1 LISRRNIRVKVMQ
14 TLYSIESEALPPDAD
29 RAQESLSNKLE
40 QTSRLFHYLLYLISE
55 VARYA
60 ETDALKR
67 ASKHLPSQEDLNVNI
82 KVSGNS
88 LLWQYYEDPA
98 FQKEVKDGHFE
109 SRLDPAIV
117 RRLYLA
123 LTATREYTAYISE
136 PSRDRN
142 GERAM
147 LVFILNSIILPD
159 ERVDEHLTEQFMV
172 WDDDAEMMQ
181 TMIVNFL
188 NRPAAW
194 SLGEVISE
202 EKRQFGETLLRTAIE
217 KKEHCLEVIGAKL
230 KNWDPDRIAVLDM
243 VLMRMGL
250 CELLYFETIPA
261 KVTINEYID
270 LAKDYS
276 TPQSGQ
282 FVNGILD
289 GIHKEMETEGRLRKV
304 EYRK

>member
-1 LISRRNIRVKVMQ
+1 MQ
-14 TLYSIESEALPPDAD
+14 TLYSMESGALPAD
-29 RAQESLSNKLE
+29 TTRALESLSNKLE
-40 QTSRLFHYLLYLISE
+40 QTSRLFHYLLYLIAE

-60 ETDALKR
+60 ETDSLKR
-67 ASKHLPSQEDLNVNI
+67 ASKHLPSQEDLNVNT

-98 FQKEVKDGHFE
+98 FQKQMAEGHFE
-109 SRLDPAIV
+109 SRLDPALV
-117 RRLYLA
+117 RRLYIA
-123 LTATREYTAYISE
+123 LTATPEYAAYIAE
-136 PSRDRN
+136 PSRDKN
-142 GERAM
+142 AERAM
-147 LVFILNSIILPD
+147 LVHILNGIVLPD

-172 WDDDAEMMQ
+172 WDDDADMMQ
-181 TMIVNFL
+181 TMVVNFL

-194 SLGEVISE
+194 ELGAVISE

-217 KKEHCLEVIGAKL
+217 KKEHCLEAIGAKL

>member
-1 LISRRNIRVKVMQ
+1 MKVMQ
-14 TLYSIESEALPPDAD
+14 TLYSMESGALPPDTT
-29 RAQESLSNKLE
+29 RGLESLSNKLE
-40 QTSRLFHYLLYLISE
+40 QTSRLFHYLLYLIAE

-60 ETDALKR
+60 ETDSLKR
-67 ASKHLPSQEDLNVNI
+67 ASKHLPSQEDLNVNT

-98 FQKEVKDGHFE
+98 FQKQMAEGHFE
-109 SRLDPAIV
+109 SRLDPALV

-123 LTATREYTAYISE
+123 LTATPEYAAYIAE
-136 PSRDRN
+136 PSRDKN
-142 GERAM
+142 AERTM
-147 LVFILNSIILPD
+147 LVHILNGIVLPD

-181 TMIVNFL
+181 TMVVNFL

-194 SLGEVISE
+194 ELGAVISE

-217 KKEHCLEVIGAKL
+217 KKEHCLEAIGAKL

>member
-1 LISRRNIRVKVMQ
+1 MQ
-14 TLYSIESEALPPDAD
+14 TLYSMESGALPPDTA
-29 RAQESLSNKLE
+29 RGQESLSIKLE

-82 KVSGNS
+82 KVSGNT

-98 FQKEVKDGHFE
+98 FQKEVKEGHFE

-117 RRLYLA
+117 RRLYLT
-123 LTATREYTAYISE
+123 LTATSEYTDYITE

-147 LVFILNSIILPD
+147 LAFILNSIILPD

-194 SLGEVISE
+194 NLGEVISE
-202 EKRQFGETLLRTAIE
+202 EKRQFGENLLRTTIE
-217 KKEHCLEVIGAKL
+217 KKEHCLEVIGSKL

>member
-1 LISRRNIRVKVMQ
+1 MQ
-14 TLYSIESEALPPDAD
+14 TLYSLESGALPPDAA
-29 RAQESLSNKLE
+29 RAQESLSDKLR
-40 QTSRLFHYLLYLISE
+40 QTSTLFHYLLYLISE

-67 ASKHLPSQEDLNVNI
+67 ASKHLPSQEDLNVNT

-88 LLWQYYEDPA
+88 LLWQFYEDPA
-98 FQKEVKDGHFE
+98 FQKAVKDGHFE

-117 RRLYLA
+117 RSLYLS
-123 LTATREYTAYISE
+123 LTASPEYAAYIAE

-147 LVFILNSIILPD
+147 LVYILNGIILPD

-172 WDDDAEMMQ
+172 WDDDSEMMQ
-181 TMIVNFL
+181 TMIVNYL

-194 SLGEVISE
+194 NLGELISG
-202 EKRQFGETLLRTAIE
+202 EKRQFGEDLLRTAIQ
-217 KKEHCLEVIGAKL
+217 KREHCLEVIGAKL

-289 GIHKEMETEGRLRKV
+289 GIHKEMETDGRLRKV